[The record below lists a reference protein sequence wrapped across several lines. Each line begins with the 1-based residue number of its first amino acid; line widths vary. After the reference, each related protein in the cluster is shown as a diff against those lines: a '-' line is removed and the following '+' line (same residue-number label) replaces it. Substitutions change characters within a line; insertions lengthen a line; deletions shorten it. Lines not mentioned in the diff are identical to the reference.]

1 MTPDLGLVL
10 AVDPPLDAL
19 EPALLNPAGEQV
31 RLDPHRASLPAD
43 DDASVLAEEAL
54 EGLHK
59 L

>member
-1 MTPDLGLVL
+1 VL